1 MARQSVGELD
11 YSLVR
16 LNNLGQL
23 DVSFALPLP
32 TLHAPPP
39 SGGAEEAGMPAE
51 LPPAAVLDAVAAALA
66 AADVSYVC
74 VPAPRAALRRQ
85 RPALRQ
91 RAQPYLRLTPPRGAQ
106 LSEPPAA
113 DAGAGGRLS
122 AACRGAAAQR
132 GGVRRHRCAPPPRRL
147 PPSGTRALSDNAA
160 APLLSK

>member
-1 MARQSVGELD
+1 MARQPTGELD

-39 SGGAEEAGMPAE
+39 SAGAEEAGQPAE

-74 VPAPRAALRRQ
+74 VPRTRAALRRMPPLQ
-85 RPALRQ
+85 RQ
-91 RAQPYLRLTPPRGAQ
+91 SAQP
-106 LSEPPAA
+106 
-113 DAGAGGRLS
+113 
-122 AACRGAAAQR
+122 
-132 GGVRRHRCAPPPRRL
+132 
-147 PPSGTRALSDNAA
+147 
-160 APLLSK
+160 